1 MSIDKILSKVEKAAK
16 KAGRNKDDVK
26 VIAISKVQPLE
37 RIERVLN
44 RGHRIFGENR
54 IQDSLNKWP
63 SLIEK
68 YGKIE
73 LHLVGALQ
81 TNKVKEAVRFFNVI
95 HSIDREKL
103 VFKLE
108 VEAQKLGS
116 CPGLFIQ
123 VNTGNELQ
131 KAGVSLEYLEGLFN
145 LAKERYSLPVVG
157 LMCLPP
163 IEDSPLIHFEKLSK
177 LSKGLGLSRIS
188 MGMSSDFEDAI
199 QAGSTDVRIG
209 SALFGPRG

>member
-1 MSIDKILSKVEKAAK
+1 M
-16 KAGRNKDDVK
+16 
-26 VIAISKVQPLE
+26 
-37 RIERVLN
+37 
-44 RGHRIFGENR
+44 
-54 IQDSLNKWP
+54 
-63 SLIEK
+63 IEK

-116 CPGLFIQ
+116 CPDLFIQ

-131 KAGVSLEYLEGLFN
+131 KAGVSLEYLEELFS

>member
-54 IQDSLNKWP
+54 IQESLNKWP

-116 CPGLFIQ
+116 CPDLFIQ

-131 KAGVSLEYLEGLFN
+131 KAGVSLEYLEDLFS

>member
-16 KAGRNKDDVK
+16 KAGRNKEDVK

-54 IQDSLNKWP
+54 IQESLNKWP

-116 CPGLFIQ
+116 CPDLFIQ

-131 KAGVSLEYLEGLFN
+131 KAGVSLEYLEDLFS

>member
-37 RIERVLN
+37 RIKRVLN
-44 RGHRIFGENR
+44 QGHRIFGENR

-116 CPGLFIQ
+116 CPELFIQ

-163 IEDSPLIHFEKLSK
+163 IEESPLIHFEKLSK

>member
-116 CPGLFIQ
+116 CPDLFIQ

-157 LMCLPP
+157 LICLPP

>member
-37 RIERVLN
+37 RIKSVLN

-116 CPGLFIQ
+116 CPELFIQ

-131 KAGVSLEYLEGLFN
+131 KAGVSLENLEDLFS

-163 IEDSPLIHFEKLSK
+163 IEDSPLIHFENLSR
-177 LSKGLGLSRIS
+177 LNKGLGLPRIS

>member
-1 MSIDKILSKVEKAAK
+1 MSLDKILSKVEKAAK

-26 VIAISKVQPLE
+26 VIAISKFQPIE
-37 RIERVLN
+37 RIKRVLN
-44 RGHRIFGENR
+44 QGHRIFGENR

-116 CPGLFIQ
+116 CPELFIQ

-131 KAGVSLEYLEGLFN
+131 KAGVSLENLEDLFS

-163 IEDSPLIHFEKLSK
+163 IEDSPLIHFEKLSR
-177 LSKGLGLSRIS
+177 LNKGLGLSRIS

-199 QAGSTDVRIG
+199 QAGSSDVRIG
-209 SALFGPRG
+209 SALFGSRS

>member
-116 CPGLFIQ
+116 CPELFIQ

-131 KAGVSLEYLEGLFN
+131 KAGVSLEYLEGLFS

>member
-103 VFKLE
+103 VLKLE

-116 CPGLFIQ
+116 CPELFIQ

>member
-116 CPGLFIQ
+116 CPELFIQ

>member
-1 MSIDKILSKVEKAAK
+1 MSLDKILSKVEKAAK

-26 VIAISKVQPLE
+26 VIAISKVQPIE
-37 RIERVLN
+37 RIKRVLN
-44 RGHRIFGENR
+44 QGHRIFGENR

-81 TNKVKEAVRFFNVI
+81 TNKVKEAARFFNVI

-116 CPGLFIQ
+116 CPELFIQ

-131 KAGVSLEYLEGLFN
+131 KAGVSLKYLEDLFS

-163 IEDSPLIHFEKLSK
+163 IEESPLIHFENLSRLNK
-177 LSKGLGLSRIS
+177 RLGLSRIS

-209 SALFGPRG
+209 SALFGSRS

>member
-81 TNKVKEAVRFFNVI
+81 TNKVKEAVGFFNVI

-116 CPGLFIQ
+116 CPELFIQ

-131 KAGVSLEYLEGLFN
+131 KAGVSLEYLEDLFS

>member
-103 VFKLE
+103 VLKLE

-116 CPGLFIQ
+116 CPELFIQ

-131 KAGVSLEYLEGLFN
+131 KAGVSLEYLEDLFS

>member
-116 CPGLFIQ
+116 CPDLFIQ

-131 KAGVSLEYLEGLFN
+131 KAGVSLEYLEGLFS

>member
-1 MSIDKILSKVEKAAK
+1 MSLDKILSKVEKATK

-26 VIAISKVQPLE
+26 VIAISKVQPIE
-37 RIERVLN
+37 RIKRVLN
-44 RGHRIFGENR
+44 QGHRIFGENR

-81 TNKVKEAVRFFNVI
+81 TNKVKEAARFFNVI

-116 CPGLFIQ
+116 CPELFIQ

-131 KAGVSLEYLEGLFN
+131 KAGVSLEYLEDLFS

-163 IEDSPLIHFEKLSK
+163 IEESPLIHFKKLARLNK
-177 LSKGLGLSRIS
+177 RLGLSRIS

-209 SALFGPRG
+209 SALFGSRG

>member
-116 CPGLFIQ
+116 CPELFIQ

-131 KAGVSLEYLEGLFN
+131 KAGVSLEYLEDLFS

>member
-37 RIERVLN
+37 RIKRVLN
-44 RGHRIFGENR
+44 QGHRIFGENR

-116 CPGLFIQ
+116 CPELFIQ

>member
-16 KAGRNKDDVK
+16 KAGRSKDDVK

-37 RIERVLN
+37 RIKRVLN
-44 RGHRIFGENR
+44 QGHRIFGENR

-116 CPGLFIQ
+116 CPELFIQ

-131 KAGVSLEYLEGLFN
+131 KAGVSLEYLEDLFS

>member
-116 CPGLFIQ
+116 CPDLFIQ

>member
-116 CPGLFIQ
+116 CPELFIQ

-157 LMCLPP
+157 LICLPP

>member
-37 RIERVLN
+37 RIKRVLN

-116 CPGLFIQ
+116 CPELFIQ

-131 KAGVSLEYLEGLFN
+131 KAGVSLENLEDLFS

-163 IEDSPLIHFEKLSK
+163 IEDSPLIHFEKLSR
-177 LSKGLGLSRIS
+177 LNKGLGLSRIS

>member
-81 TNKVKEAVRFFNVI
+81 TNKVKEAVRFF
-95 HSIDREKL
+95 
-103 VFKLE
+103 
-108 VEAQKLGS
+108 
-116 CPGLFIQ
+116 
-123 VNTGNELQ
+123 
-131 KAGVSLEYLEGLFN
+131 
-145 LAKERYSLPVVG
+145 
-157 LMCLPP
+157 
-163 IEDSPLIHFEKLSK
+163 
-177 LSKGLGLSRIS
+177 
-188 MGMSSDFEDAI
+188 
-199 QAGSTDVRIG
+199 
-209 SALFGPRG
+209 

>member
-116 CPGLFIQ
+116 CPELFIQ

-131 KAGVSLEYLEGLFN
+131 KAGVSLEYLEELFS